1 MKLRKLPAR
10 RGVVWVRQGL
20 HTFFRRPLGF
30 TALFFVYALL
40 GPMLMF
46 AVAPLAT
53 LGFMI
58 ATHQALQGRF
68 PFLSVFIEPLQ
79 RSRAQRIAH
88 LQLALLYAAGVALV
102 LWLSDL
108 VGGAAFDA
116 VSQVLGGGEQATPQD
131 LQRVLSDSNLQAAW
145 LLMTGGISLL
155 AVPFWHAPAL
165 VHWDD
170 QPAGKAL
177 FFSVVACWRNKGAL
191 LVYALGWAV
200 VVMVL
205 GFALTT
211 LFALLGMP
219 QLAFAAATPAMLMLS
234 AAFYASLYF
243 TFADTFEPSVPAAE
257 TLPPA
262 QESA

>member
-1 MKLRKLPAR
+1 MRLRQLPAR
-10 RGVVWVRQGL
+10 QGMVWVRQGL
-20 HTFFRRPLGF
+20 RIFFRRPLAF
-30 TALFFVYALL
+30 TALFFIYALI

-58 ATHQALQGRF
+58 ATQQTLRGRF
-68 PFLSVFIEPLQ
+68 PFFGVFMEPLQ
-79 RSRAQRIAH
+79 GHKARRIAH
-88 LQLALLYAAGVALV
+88 LQLGLIYATALALV
-102 LWLSDL
+102 FWLSDAI
-108 VGGAAFDA
+108 GGAAFDA
-116 VSQVLGGGEQATPQD
+116 IRSVMSGSQESTPQE
-131 LQRVLSDSNLQAAW
+131 LQRVLSDPSLQAAW
-145 LLMTGGISLL
+145 LLMTAGISLL

-191 LVYALGWAV
+191 LVYALGWL
-200 VVMVL
+200 MVIMML
-205 GFALTT
+205 GFAMTT
-211 LFALLGMP
+211 VSALLGMP
-219 QLAFAAATPAMLMLS
+219 QLAFAAATPAMLMMS

-243 TFADTFEPSVPAAE
+243 TFADTFEPSLPVAE
-257 TLPPA
+257 ALPPA

>member
-1 MKLRKLPAR
+1 MRLRQLPAR
-10 RGVVWVRQGL
+10 QGLAWVRQGL
-20 HTFFRRPLGF
+20 RIFLRRPLAF
-30 TALFFVYALL
+30 TALFFIYALI
-40 GPMLMF
+40 GPMFMF

-58 ATHQALQGRF
+58 ATQQALHGRF
-68 PFLSVFIEPLQ
+68 PFFSVFVEPLQ
-79 RSRAQRIAH
+79 GSRARRIAH
-88 LQLALLYAAGVALV
+88 LQLGVLYALSVALV
-102 LWLSDL
+102 FWVSDA

-116 VSQVLGGGEQATPQD
+116 LREVMGSGQEVTPQE
-131 LQRVLSDSNLQAAW
+131 LQRVLSDSSLQAGW
-145 LLMTGGISLL
+145 LIMTGGISLL

-177 FFSVVACWRNKGAL
+177 FFSMVACWRNKGAL
-191 LVYALGWAV
+191 LVYALGWV
-200 VVMVL
+200 TVITLL

-211 LFALLGMP
+211 VFALLGMP
-219 QLAFAAATPAMLMLS
+219 QVAFVAATPAMLMMS

-243 TFADTFEPSVPAAE
+243 TFADTFEPSLPAVE
-257 TLPPA
+257 SLPPA

>member
-1 MKLRKLPAR
+1 MRLRQLPAR
-10 RGVVWVRQGL
+10 QGLVWVRQGL
-20 HTFFRRPLGF
+20 RIFLRRPLAF
-30 TALFFVYALL
+30 TALFFIYALI

-58 ATHQALQGRF
+58 ATQHALHGRF
-68 PFLSVFIEPLQ
+68 PFFGVFVEPLQ
-79 RSRAQRIAH
+79 GSRARRIAH
-88 LQLALLYAAGVALV
+88 LQLGVIYAVGVALV
-102 LWLSDL
+102 FWVSDT

-116 VSQVLGGGEQATPQD
+116 LRELMGGSQEVSPQE
-131 LQRVLSDSNLQAAW
+131 LQRVLSDPSLQAGW
-145 LLMTGGISLL
+145 LIMMAGISLL

-165 VHWDD
+165 IHWDD

-191 LVYALGWAV
+191 LVYVMGWVTV
-200 VVMVL
+200 VTLL
-205 GFALTT
+205 GFAITT
-211 LFALLGMP
+211 VFALLGMP
-219 QLAFAAATPAMLMLS
+219 QIAFAAATPAMLMMS

-243 TFADTFEPSVPAAE
+243 TFVDTFEPSLPVAE
-257 TLPPA
+257 SLPPE

>member
-1 MKLRKLPAR
+1 MRLRKLPAR

-20 HTFFRRPLGF
+20 RIFFRRPLGF
-30 TALFFVYALL
+30 TALFFLYALL

-58 ATHQALQGRF
+58 ATRQTLQGRLHF
-68 PFLSVFIEPLQ
+68 VSVFVEPLQ
-79 RSRAQRIAH
+79 GSRARRIAH
-88 LQLALLYAAGVALV
+88 LQLGLLYAAGVALV
-102 LWLSDL
+102 FWVSDL

-116 VSQVLGGGEQATPQD
+116 VRQVVSGGEQATPQE
-131 LQRVLSDSNLQAAW
+131 LQRVLSDSSLQAAW
-145 LLMTGGISLL
+145 LLMTAGISLL

-191 LVYALGWAV
+191 VVYALGWVAV
-200 VVMVL
+200 IMVL
-205 GFALTT
+205 GFAMTT

-219 QLAFAAATPAMLMLS
+219 QLAFAAATPAMLMMS

-243 TFADTFEPSVPAAE
+243 TFADTFEPSLPVAE